1 MTFADHFNQL
11 IDNHQKEQDM
21 TDAYLVQADPAATE
35 PETTDFRVEMT
46 MADGSK
52 FALNVPAT
60 DLLNEDGGA
69 KESLIELRRFMADIE
84 RHQDK
89 IRFPKLD
96 NGKPHPTVSE
106 LIYLEDILRMI
117 EGQGELFKPA
127 TDHVLRGMARKCY
140 EQAASKGFHDDD
152 RGVIEE
158 IALIHSEASEWLE
171 EVRDGHGPEEHYYRN
186 PEDKTQTR
194 ADFQNFMELG
204 TPWKP
209 EGQAAEAADIIIR
222 VMDACGNP
230 ERPIDIARGVFEKFQ
245 YNKTRGHKHG
255 KTC

>member
-21 TDAYLVQADPAATE
+21 TDAYLVQADPTATE
-35 PETTDFRVEMT
+35 PEPTEFRVELKT
-46 MADGSK
+46 ADGNT

-60 DLLNEDGGA
+60 DLLEEDGGA
-69 KESLIELRRFMADIE
+69 KQSLIELRKFVASIE
-84 RHQDK
+84 RHKDK
-89 IRFPKLD
+89 LRSSQPDKVEPRATLA
-96 NGKPHPTVSE
+96 E
-106 LIYLEDILRMI
+106 LIYLEDILNLI
-117 EGQGELFKPA
+117 EAQGELFRPA

-171 EVRDGHGPEEHYYRN
+171 EVRDGHGPEEHYYSN
-186 PEDKTQTR
+186 PKDKTETHR
-194 ADFQNFMELG
+194 SFQLFPGLLE
-204 TPWKP
+204 PWKP

-230 ERPIDIARGVFEKFQ
+230 NRPIDIARAVFEKLQ
-245 YNKTRGHKHG
+245 YNKTRGYKHG

>member
-1 MTFADHFNQL
+1 VTFADEYHRL
-11 IDNHQKEQDM
+11 IDNHQKEQDSM
-21 TDAYLVQADPAATE
+21 TDAHLVQAG
-35 PETTDFRVEMT
+35 ETTTDPREKSFRV
-46 MADGSK
+46 DWNGK
-52 FALNVPAT
+52 GGNFLLNVPAT
-60 DLLNEDGGA
+60 DLINEDGSA
-69 KESLIELRRFMADIE
+69 TESLIALRKFMSEINHLQNE
-84 RHQDK
+84 VRE
-89 IRFPKLD
+89 
-96 NGKPHPTVSE
+96 GKEIQPRVSVDE
-106 LIYLEDILRMI
+106 MEWMEDLLRIMAWNKD
-117 EGQGELFKPA
+117 LFKPM
-127 TDHVLRGMARKCY
+127 TDYVLNTMAEKCH
-140 EQAASKGFHDDD
+140 EQAASKGFHDED

-186 PEDKTQTR
+186 PEDKTETR
-194 ADFQNFMELG
+194 KTFQIFPDVG

-230 ERPIDIARGVFEKFQ
+230 NRRIDIARAVFEKFQ